1 VNNYL
6 RSHWKSA
13 VAAQAVRAATKN
25 HRPLARRRAST
36 PAAGPTSIAAATPLP
51 TDKQS
56 LLLAM
61 RDTTLAFVDAYIK
74 PAHASTDDLI
84 RVEQHGVGP
93 EYVQSLAAA
102 GYSIVKVGTQP

>member
-1 VNNYL
+1 
-6 RSHWKSA
+6 
-13 VAAQAVRAATKN
+13 
-25 HRPLARRRAST
+25 
-36 PAAGPTSIAAATPLP
+36 
-51 TDKQS
+51 
-56 LLLAM
+56 M

-84 RVEQHGVGP
+84 CVEQHSVGP